1 MAMTEVSSQD
11 PRFQDATPAGADA
24 AAGGFTQQQIEAL
37 FINAA
42 REGDAELLSSF
53 LDAGMD
59 PNLRA
64 EKGYTPLILASY
76 NGYVDAVALLLARG
90 AQPDLQDEKGATALA
105 GVAFKG
111 NLAIARLLL
120 DAGAGVDVSN
130 SVGRTPLMFAVM
142 FGRDDMAKL
151 LLKAGA
157 SPTRRDGENLNA
169 LDLAHRQGN
178 TVLTALMK
186 EDTRAAS

>member
-1 MAMTEVSSQD
+1 MTEVSSQD
-11 PRFQDATPAGADA
+11 PRLQDSMPAGAEA
-24 AAGGFTQQQIEAL
+24 AASGFTQQQIEAL

-42 REGDAELLSSF
+42 REGDAELLASF
-53 LDAGMD
+53 LEAGMD

-64 EKGYTPLILASY
+64 EKGYTPLILAAY
-76 NGYVDAVALLLARG
+76 NGNIDAVSALLKGG
-90 AQPDLQDEKGATALA
+90 AKPDLQDEKGATALA

-111 NLAIARLLL
+111 NLPIARLLL
-120 DAGAGVDVSN
+120 EAGAGVDVPN

-157 SPTRRDGENLNA
+157 CPTRRDGEGLNA
-169 LDLAHRQGN
+169 QDLARRQGN
-178 TVLTALMK
+178 TVLAGLMK
-186 EDTRAAS
+186 QETRAAS

>member
-1 MAMTEVSSQD
+1 MTEVSSQD
-11 PRFQDATPAGADA
+11 PRLQEASPVGAEA

-42 REGDAELLSSF
+42 REGDSELLANF
-53 LDAGMD
+53 LEAGMD

-64 EKGYTPLILASY
+64 EKGYTPLILAAY
-76 NGYVDAVALLLARG
+76 NGNIDAVSTLLKGG
-90 AQPDLQDEKGATALA
+90 AKPDLQDEKGATALA

-120 DAGAGVDVSN
+120 EAGAGVDVPN

-157 SPTRRDGENLNA
+157 NATRRDGEGLNA
-169 LDLAHRQGN
+169 QDLAHRQGN
-178 TVLTALMK
+178 TGLAALMK
-186 EDTRAAS
+186 EDTRATS